1 MLDFREKR
9 LVFTVVFS
17 ISPSSF
23 PGFVH
28 IFGRAWH
35 PVSSRR
41 NLQQR
46 ASHPFAS
53 SSRQWCSLDPN
64 FQRSNTRPTWWP
76 AIWRSTSPSATTWS
90 IQWAFFLLGEVEV
103 PVDNSIIK
111 AAFVYVWH
119 VTHTH
124 THKQITNQTYANI
137 FLYLRCKCSRSNGQ
151 SDVMMSCFTNKPEMF
166 MLIFE
171 DMPAF

>member
-1 MLDFREKR
+1 MTKTWWVFKADSSLSNLAESLKILPSGRIDNGQFDQTLELFYIRFFGKSQIRICWPSEKKGWCSP
-9 LVFTVVFS
+9 LFFFS

-23 PGFVH
+23 PWFVH
-28 IFGRAWH
+28 IFGLMTSLFQGGICSW
-35 PVSSRR
+35 
-41 NLQQR
+41 

-76 AIWRSTSPSATTWS
+76 ATWRSTSPSATPWS

-103 PVDNSIIK
+103 RVDNSLIK
-111 AAFVYVWH
+111 AFVYVWH

-124 THKQITNQTYANI
+124 T
-137 FLYLRCKCSRSNGQ
+137 
-151 SDVMMSCFTNKPEMF
+151 
-166 MLIFE
+166 
-171 DMPAF
+171 